1 MKTIHLIAA
10 AALLTFAS
18 CSNDEVVESPA
29 KAPIGFDSFIG
40 KTTRADDATLGNV
53 KSITVYGYIGEE
65 ASTSRLFDGTIVSNT
80 TGDWTYSPLQYWTAG
95 KNYFFTAVAS
105 PAIAGNNHFSYAWS
119 ETFPTAIAGFYGTGV
134 ISYSNTAATGAG
146 NEDLIYAFATQT
158 TPATITAA
166 PGRVQFDFKHAL
178 SRVKFTFNNK
188 MGSDAYTIRIH
199 DLTINNTAAEGTLTL
214 GDENPTWVADGSTTL
229 QLRPGYY
236 TPADGTAANDKSVVS
251 GTKFIIPESDKALT
265 ISFQIDLIVSG
276 NTIATYTHSERVL
289 PTVSFKNGFSYNFVA
304 DITPENIDPDQELF
318 PILFNVTT
326 VEGWT
331 TPDENHTITLE

>member
-1 MKTIHLIAA
+1 M
-10 AALLTFAS
+10 
-18 CSNDEVVESPA
+18 
-29 KAPIGFDSFIG
+29 
-40 KTTRADDATLGNV
+40 
-53 KSITVYGYIGEE
+53 
-65 ASTSRLFDGTIVSNT
+65 
-80 TGDWTYSPLQYWTAG
+80 
-95 KNYFFTAVAS
+95 
-105 PAIAGNNHFSYAWS
+105 
-119 ETFPTAIAGFYGTGV
+119 
-134 ISYSNTAATGAG
+134 
-146 NEDLIYAFATQT
+146 
-158 TPATITAA
+158 
-166 PGRVQFDFKHAL
+166 QFDFKHAL

-229 QLRPGYY
+229 QLRP
-236 TPADGTAANDKSVVS
+236 TAANDKSVVS

>member
-40 KTTRADDATLGNV
+40 KTTRATDATLANV
-53 KSITVYGYIGEE
+53 NSITAYGYIGDEG
-65 ASTSRLFDGTIVSNT
+65 STSRLFDSTIVSNT
-80 TGDWTYSPLQYWTAG
+80 GGNWTYSPLKYWTAG
-95 KNYFFTAVAS
+95 KNYFFTALSS
-105 PAIAGNNHFSYAWS
+105 PVTEGNSHYNYTWS
-119 ETFPTAIAGFYGTGV
+119 ETLPTAIDGFYGTGV

-146 NEDLIYAFATQT
+146 NEDLIYAFATKT
-158 TPATITAA
+158 TPATITAD
-166 PGRVQFDFKHAL
+166 PGRVQFAFKHAL
-178 SRVKFTFNNK
+178 SRVKFTFNNN